1 MSNKLSNEVNTLE
14 KLIIVLAE
22 ETIHINDLVHL
33 CKYNYWELIEN
44 PNIENRYAV
53 VDNERYVEVD
63 IDSETGNNIKYFK
76 RFDDLVNVEVDVA
89 THIKTRSTIH

>member
-76 RFDDLVNVEVDVA
+76 RFDDLVDTA